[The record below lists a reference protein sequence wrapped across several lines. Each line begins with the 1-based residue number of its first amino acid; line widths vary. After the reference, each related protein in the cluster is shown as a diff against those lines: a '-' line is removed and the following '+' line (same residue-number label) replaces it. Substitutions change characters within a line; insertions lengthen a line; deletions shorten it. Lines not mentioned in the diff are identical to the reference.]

1 MRAGTPIDPTYA
13 GEGIMSTISGF
24 VLLKETSV
32 GIPRLLV
39 VLSST
44 ANSVPG
50 TPSAP
55 PASVILPAN
64 RRAAIVT
71 DETGAFS
78 VSLDDLGL
86 QTNTTTRPDLH
97 LTVMAPEEPGVSPD
111 ALVLYSSTVPRQNA
125 AAIEQYV
132 IRLTT
137 AQLQKAE
144 IPLPSEVA
152 GKFKAMAARQND
164 FVSGAISAA
173 QDVVLGHRTRVASFQ
188 QKFK

>member
-1 MRAGTPIDPTYA
+1 
-13 GEGIMSTISGF
+13 
-24 VLLKETSV
+24 
-32 GIPRLLV
+32 
-39 VLSST
+39 
-44 ANSVPG
+44 
-50 TPSAP
+50 
-55 PASVILPAN
+55 
-64 RRAAIVT
+64 
-71 DETGAFS
+71 
-78 VSLDDLGL
+78 
-86 QTNTTTRPDLH
+86 H

-137 AQLQKAE
+137 AQLQMAE

-188 QKFK
+188 QKFKTALQAAVSNVSTTLIAPERLVASGESVFAKSKALSAATITGTINDPTKRAPIRGFISLTAQQV